1 MADLLSA
8 GVAWSDLMAC
18 DLDGDSPLKDG
29 AMDFKEL
36 DIFLDYSMRAFNG
49 NLNIIKPKV
58 AMLFTGPDYDPFLEK
73 CFNLP
78 KDWKDNDL
86 RSLPEC
92 SAPNE
97 ELLKFVKVFRHNGT
111 LFVRTYHPG
120 FLARKKN
127 EGYMRILDILA
138 ETFARMG
145 VTHT

>member
-1 MADLLSA
+1 
-8 GVAWSDLMAC
+8 MAC
-18 DLDGDSPLKDG
+18 DLDGGSPLKDD
-29 AMDFKEL
+29 AMDTDEL
-36 DIFLDYSMRAFNG
+36 DLFLDYSMRTFNG

-78 KDWKDNDL
+78 KNWKDNDL

-92 SAPNE
+92 SDPNE
-97 ELLKFVKVFRHNGT
+97 DLLKFVKVFQHNKT

-120 FLARKKN
+120 FLTRKKS
-127 EGYMRILDILA
+127 EGYMKILDILA

-145 VTHT
+145 VTHKM